1 MAEEKGF
8 ASGLWKNVQ
17 AIRLGK
23 DGGIEAPVRA
33 DGRDGIVVGVNHVAD
48 AEADAERR
56 TRTAAAEQEQQKR
69 RGWWARLRRR
79 P

>member
-1 MAEEKGF
+1 MAEKGF

-17 AIRLGK
+17 AIKLGQ

-48 AEADAERR
+48 AETDERAR
-56 TRTAAAEQEQQKR
+56 TTSQQDEQR
-69 RGWWARLRRR
+69 ARG
-79 P
+79 